1 MAANPRL
8 LRFGHS
14 NSPVVVLDEFSG
26 RLDAIRAL
34 AAALAPFPRSG
45 NYYPGLRRVIT
56 GADGDAMAY
65 VEQTLEAAATYI
77 GGGFDADAFDL
88 LEGSF
93 SMVTADPAALSPA
106 QRAPHFDSTDPRYI
120 AVLHYLSDTPG
131 TGTAFYRQRST
142 GIEQV
147 DDGNV
152 EAFVAAAKRES
163 AALQGYIQGSNPAFE
178 QIGVVEAAPDR
189 LVIYQGC
196 LLHSGIIPSGMG
208 FSEDPLAGRL
218 TANIFIRAH

>member
-1 MAANPRL
+1 MAVNPRL
-8 LRFGHS
+8 LRFGRT

-26 RLDAIRAL
+26 KLDAVRAL
-34 AAALAPFPRSG
+34 AVALAPFPRSG
-45 NYYPGLRRVIT
+45 NYYPGTRRVI
-56 GADGDAMAY
+56 GRADRDAMAY
-65 VEQTLEAAATYI
+65 VEQTLEAAATFI
-77 GGGFDADAFDL
+77 GGGFDADVFDL

-93 SMVTADPAALSPA
+93 SMVTASPASLSPA
-106 QRAPHFDSTDPRYI
+106 QRAPHFDSTDAKYI

-147 DDGNV
+147 NGANV
-152 EAFVAAAKRES
+152 DAFVAAAKRES
-163 AALQGYIQGSNPAFE
+163 PAFQGYIQSSNPGFE
-178 QIGVVEAAPDR
+178 QIGAVEAAPDR

-196 LLHSGIIPSGMG
+196 LLHSGVIPPGMS
-208 FSEDPLAGRL
+208 FSEDPLTGRL